1 MENLPVCRKPQQ
13 LELIMKGCN
22 GGRANK
28 ENVQPKSFLDML
40 SYKGVSRSNVA
51 GYLNDKRG
59 QEKGS
64 VYGERITDGINNMY
78 QQLQQATRVRNV
90 FKGL

>member
-1 MENLPVCRKPQQ
+1 MENLPVSRQPQQ
-13 LELIMKGCN
+13 LELSLKNPRCT
-22 GGRANK
+22 RADK
-28 ENVQPKSFLDML
+28 ENSQQKSFMDML